1 MKTTSRTSLRPCLVF
16 NTSTSSGVNTCEV
29 KEMNEGI
36 AMRIKNRD
44 IKRTTLRLR
53 GDKWLRRPPPVACGC
68 GESENMSSS
77 FLESLGFSFWKIVM
91 TLVVACG
98 CGESERRC
106 LLPFFRIVWF
116 FDLEFGDDTR
126 GHITLIV
133 KSLSCCH

>member
-1 MKTTSRTSLRPCLVF
+1 M
-16 NTSTSSGVNTCEV
+16 NTCEV

-44 IKRTTLRLR
+44 IKRTKFRLG

-68 GESENMSSS
+68 GESES
-77 FLESLGFSFWKIVM
+77 
-91 TLVVACG
+91 
-98 CGESERRC
+98 RC

-116 FDLEFGDDTR
+116 FDLENGDDTR

-133 KSLSCCH
+133 KSLSCYH